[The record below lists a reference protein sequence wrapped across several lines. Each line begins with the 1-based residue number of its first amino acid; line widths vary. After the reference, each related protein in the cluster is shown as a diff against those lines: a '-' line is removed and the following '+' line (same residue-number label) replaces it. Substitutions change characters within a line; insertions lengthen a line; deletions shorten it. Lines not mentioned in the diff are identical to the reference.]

1 MRSTIGSTSVIL
13 IGCTETELQREH
25 PFRARTILAVAMSK
39 LPQDATTM
47 GCSTVA
53 G

>member
-1 MRSTIGSTSVIL
+1 VIL
-13 IGCTETELQREH
+13 IGCTEPRLQWRH

-39 LPQDATTM
+39 LLQDVTTIA
-47 GCSTVA
+47 CSTAA